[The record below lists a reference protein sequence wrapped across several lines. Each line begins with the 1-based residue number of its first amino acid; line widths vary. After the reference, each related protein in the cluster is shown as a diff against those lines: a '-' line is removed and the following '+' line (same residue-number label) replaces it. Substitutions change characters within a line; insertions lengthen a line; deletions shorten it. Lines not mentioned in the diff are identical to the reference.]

1 MPLMGASALETLAF
15 KPDSPDSVVEPVT
28 ESLETTGP
36 FGLAALAGGT

>member
-15 KPDSPDSVVEPVT
+15 KPDSVVEPVA

-36 FGLAALAGGT
+36 FGLAALAEGT